1 LRLQAFNERKLTN
14 ALNIRVYSG
23 IDKLLSKIFKDSIIH
38 ESSQCVSCG
47 LCLPHCPTYRLLK
60 SEADSPRGRIALMNG
75 VVNERIPLNARFIL
89 HMDRC
94 LTCRSCEAVCPNN
107 VPYGHLI
114 DKTRALIADQ
124 SKSLVATQKSGA
136 RSMLERL
143 LLTRPVR
150 LDRLRR
156 LFYFIQKSGWLRWL
170 QKLSQLEKNK
180 LFKFVVQLP
189 LVKFPH
195 TASVAGVRASGDRWR
210 EIYPAEGERRGE
222 VGLFLG
228 CVARITDVATL
239 NSSIYVLNR
248 LGYTV
253 HVPPDQTCCGALY
266 QHGGAMKQAAS
277 LAQQNKS
284 VFSGLKVK
292 TIISAASG
300 CGVQLLECGVAD
312 EHTQIVDISRFLTA
326 AEGWE
331 SVEIMSLPQK
341 ILVHDPCSLRNVLRD
356 QVYPYKLIARIPG
369 VQVMS
374 LPGND
379 QCCGAAG
386 TYFIDQ
392 QEIASRLLES
402 KLSAAMD
409 SGARYLVTSNIGCA
423 MHIANGLYEK
433 GIDMEVL
440 HPVTL
445 LARQMGLEL

>member
-1 LRLQAFNERKLTN
+1 MLNWQELTST
-14 ALNIRVYSG
+14 LNIYFYSG
-23 IDKLLSKIFKDSIIH
+23 IDKLLPKFSKDLIVN
-38 ESSQCVSCG
+38 ESNQCVSCG

-75 VVNERIPLNARFIL
+75 VVNGRIPLNARFIL

-94 LTCRSCEAVCPNN
+94 LTCRACEAVCPNT

-114 DKTRALIADQ
+114 DETRALIANH
-124 SKSLVATQKSGA
+124 SESLVAIQKSSVRGV
-136 RSMLERL
+136 LEKL
-143 LLTRPVR
+143 LLNRPVR

-170 QKLSQLEKNK
+170 QKLSRVEENK
-180 LFKFVVQLP
+180 LFKFIVQLP
-189 LVKFPH
+189 LVKFPR
-195 TASVAGVRASGDRWR
+195 TASTDGKHVSDSLWR
-210 EIYPAEGERRGE
+210 EIYPVEGKRRGE

-253 HVPPDQTCCGALY
+253 HVPADQTCCGALY
-266 QHGGAMKQAAS
+266 QHSGALQQAAS
-277 LAQQNKS
+277 LVQQNKS
-284 VFSGLKVK
+284 VFSRLKVN
-292 TIISAASG
+292 TIISTASG
-300 CGVQLLECGVAD
+300 CGVQLLESGVAD
-312 EHTQIVDISRFLTA
+312 VHNQITDIGRFLTE

-331 SVEIMSLPQK
+331 SVKIAPLPQK
-341 ILVHDPCSLRNVLRD
+341 VLVHDPCSLRNVLRD
-356 QVYPYKLIARIPG
+356 QAYPYKLIARIPG
-369 VQVMS
+369 IQVVPLS
-374 LPGND
+374 GND

-386 TYFIDQ
+386 TYFMDQ
-392 QEIASRLLES
+392 PAIASGLLES

-433 GIDMEVL
+433 GMDIEVL

>member
-1 LRLQAFNERKLTN
+1 M
-14 ALNIRVYSG
+14 
-23 IDKLLSKIFKDSIIH
+23 LSKFSKDLIIN
-38 ESSQCVSCG
+38 ESNQCVSCG

-75 VVNERIPLNARFIL
+75 VVNGRIPLNARFIL

-94 LTCRSCEAVCPNN
+94 LTCRACEAVCPNN

-114 DKTRALIADQ
+114 DEARVLITDH
-124 SKSLVATQKSGA
+124 SKSLAAIQKSSM
-136 RSMLERL
+136 RSVLEKQL
-143 LLTRPVR
+143 LNRPVR

-156 LFYFIQKSGWLRWL
+156 FFYFAQKSGWLRWL
-170 QKLSQLEKNK
+170 QKLAWLRRNK
-180 LFKFVVQLP
+180 LFKFIVQLP

-195 TASVAGVRASGDRWR
+195 AATAGGKHTSGNLWR
-210 EIYPAEGERRGE
+210 EVYPAEGKRRGE

-228 CVARITDVATL
+228 CAARITDVTTL

-253 HVPPDQTCCGALY
+253 HVPADQTCCGALY
-266 QHGGAMKQAAS
+266 QHSGALQQAAS

-284 VFSGLKVK
+284 VFSRLKVN
-292 TIISAASG
+292 TIISTASG
-300 CGVQLLECGVAD
+300 CGVQLLESGAAD
-312 EHTQIVDISRFLTA
+312 AHNQVLDINRFLTA
-326 AEGWE
+326 AEGWDN
-331 SVEIMSLPQK
+331 VKITPLPQK
-341 ILVHDPCSLRNVLRD
+341 ILIHDPCSLRNVLRD
-356 QVYPYKLIARIPG
+356 QVYPYKLIAHIPG
-369 VQVMS
+369 VQVVS

-386 TYFIDQ
+386 TYFMDQ
-392 QEIASRLLES
+392 PEIASRLLQS
-402 KLSAAMD
+402 KLTAAMD

-433 GIDMEVL
+433 GVDIEVL

>member
-1 LRLQAFNERKLTN
+1 V
-14 ALNIRVYSG
+14 LNIRFYSG
-23 IDKLLSKIFKDSIIH
+23 IDKLLPKFSKDFIIN
-38 ESSQCVSCG
+38 ESNQCVSCG

-60 SEADSPRGRIALMNG
+60 SEADSPRGRIVLMNG
-75 VVNERIPLNARFIL
+75 VVYGRIPLNSRFIL

-94 LTCRSCEAVCPNN
+94 LTCRACEAVCPNK
-107 VPYGHLI
+107 VSYGHLI
-114 DKTRALIADQ
+114 DETRALITEH
-124 SKSLVATQKSGA
+124 SKSLVAIQKSSA
-136 RSMLERL
+136 RSVLEKQ

-150 LDRLRR
+150 IDRLRR

-170 QKLSQLEKNK
+170 QKLNQLEKNK
-180 LFKFVVQLP
+180 LFKFIVQLP
-189 LVKFPH
+189 LVKFPL
-195 TASVAGVRASGDRWR
+195 AAIVDGKRAPGKLWR
-210 EIYPAEGERRGE
+210 DIYPAEGKKRGE
-222 VGLFLG
+222 IGLFLG

-253 HVPPDQTCCGALY
+253 HVPADQTCCGALH
-266 QHGGAMKQAAS
+266 QHSGALRQAAS

-284 VFSGLKVK
+284 AFSRLKVD
-292 TIISAASG
+292 TIISTASG
-300 CGVQLLECGVAD
+300 CGVQLLESGVVDDHNLIA
-312 EHTQIVDISRFLTA
+312 DISRFLTTA
-326 AEGWE
+326 GGWE
-331 SVEIMSLPQK
+331 SVKIAPLPKK

-356 QVYPYKLIARIPG
+356 QAYPYKLIALIPG
-369 VQVMS
+369 VHVVS

-386 TYFIDQ
+386 TYFMDQ
-392 QEIASRLLES
+392 PEIADSLLES

-409 SGARYLVTSNIGCA
+409 SGARHLVTSNIGCA

-433 GIDMEVL
+433 GINIEVL

>member
-1 LRLQAFNERKLTN
+1 LRLQAFNRRKLTN
-14 ALNIRVYSG
+14 ALSIRFYSG
-23 IDKLLSKIFKDSIIH
+23 IDKLLPKFSKDFIIH

-75 VVNERIPLNARFIL
+75 VVNGRIPLNARFIL

-94 LTCRSCEAVCPNN
+94 LTCRACEAVCPNN
-107 VPYGHLI
+107 VPYGQLI
-114 DKTRALIADQ
+114 DETRALIADQ
-124 SKSLVATQKSGA
+124 SESVVAIQKSGV
-136 RSMLERL
+136 RSVLEKL
-143 LLTRPVR
+143 LLTRPAR

-156 LFYFIQKSGWLRWL
+156 LFYFIQKSGWVRWL
-170 QKLSQLEKNK
+170 QKLNRLEKNK
-180 LFKFVVQLP
+180 LFKFIAQLP
-189 LVKFPH
+189 LIKFPH
-195 TASVAGVRASGDRWR
+195 IATVDGKRTSGNLWQKT
-210 EIYPAEGERRGE
+210 YPAEGEKRGE

-253 HVPPDQTCCGALY
+253 HVPPDQTCCGALH
-266 QHGGAMKQAAS
+266 QHSGALKQAAS
-277 LAQQNKS
+277 LVQQNKS
-284 VFSGLKVK
+284 VFSGLKVN
-292 TIISAASG
+292 TIISTASG
-300 CGVQLLECGVAD
+300 CGIQLLESGVTT
-312 EHTQIVDISRFLTA
+312 EHTQVVDINRFLIA
-326 AEGWE
+326 AGGWE
-331 SVEIMSLPQK
+331 SVEIASLPQK
-341 ILVHDPCSLRNVLRD
+341 ILVHDPCSLRNILRG
-356 QVYPYKLIARIPG
+356 QVYPRKLIGRIPG
-369 VQVMS
+369 AQVVS
-374 LPGND
+374 LLGND

-392 QEIASRLLES
+392 QEIADGLLES

-433 GIDMEVL
+433 GIDIEVL

>member
-1 LRLQAFNERKLTN
+1 MLPKFSKDFINESN
-14 ALNIRVYSG
+14 
-23 IDKLLSKIFKDSIIH
+23 
-38 ESSQCVSCG
+38 QCVSCG
-47 LCLPHCPTYRLLK
+47 LCLPQCPTYRLLK

-75 VVNERIPLNARFIL
+75 IVNGRIPLNARFAL

-94 LTCRSCEAVCPNN
+94 LTCRACEAACPNN
-107 VPYGHLI
+107 VPYGRLI
-114 DKTRALIADQ
+114 DETRALIANH
-124 SKSLVATQKSGA
+124 SKSLVVTQKASV
-136 RSMLERL
+136 RSVLEKQL
-143 LLTRPVR
+143 LARPVR
-150 LDRLRR
+150 FDRLRQ
-156 LFYFIQKSGWLRWL
+156 LFYFIQKSGGLRWL
-170 QKLSQLEKNK
+170 QKLNQLGKNK
-180 LFKFVVQLP
+180 LFKFIVQLP
-189 LVKFPH
+189 LVKFPY
-195 TASVAGVRASGDRWR
+195 AGTVDGMHASGNHWR
-210 EIYPAEGERRGE
+210 EIYPAEGKKRGE

-253 HVPPDQTCCGALY
+253 HVPADQTCCGALY
-266 QHGGAMKQAAS
+266 QHSGALQQAAS

-284 VFSGLKVK
+284 VFSGLKVN
-292 TIISAASG
+292 TVISTASG
-300 CGVQLLECGVAD
+300 CGVQLLESGVAD
-312 EHTQIVDISRFLTA
+312 EHSQIIDISRFLTA

-331 SVEIMSLPQK
+331 SVEIAPLLQK

-369 VQVMS
+369 VQVLS
-374 LPGND
+374 LAGND

-386 TYFIDQ
+386 TYFMHQ
-392 QEIASRLLES
+392 PEIASRLLES
-402 KLSAAMD
+402 KLSAVIE

-433 GIDMEVL
+433 GVDMEVL